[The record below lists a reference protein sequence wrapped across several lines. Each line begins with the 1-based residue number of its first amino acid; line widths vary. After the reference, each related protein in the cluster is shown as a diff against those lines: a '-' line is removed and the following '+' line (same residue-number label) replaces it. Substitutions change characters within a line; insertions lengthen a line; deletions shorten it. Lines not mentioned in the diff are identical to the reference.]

1 MTSWLTERA
10 FANGATCV
18 FLTAYAEPEA
28 RIYARAGFTRRSE
41 ARRGSPDLAALAVG
55 T

>member
-1 MTSWLTERA
+1 MSSWLTEHA

-18 FLTAYAEPEA
+18 FLMAHAEPEA

-41 ARRGSPDLAALAVG
+41 VLHISRA
-55 T
+55 